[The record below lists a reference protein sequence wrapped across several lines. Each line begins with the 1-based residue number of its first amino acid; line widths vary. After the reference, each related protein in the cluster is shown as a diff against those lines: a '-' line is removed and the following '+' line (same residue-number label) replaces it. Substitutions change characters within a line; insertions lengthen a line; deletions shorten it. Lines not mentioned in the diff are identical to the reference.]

1 MLRFA
6 PSWVSSPVV
15 IIELSITTK
24 VSCDCSCITKDKIV
38 IKVANLALKVTFV
51 TAVPQKV
58 VIHVTVVIDIVPA
71 WLFLWKFNISCS
83 LLAFVDPLISS
94 VEAVFE
100 HALLTQADGL
110 RKFVIKKSAVSV
122 GAVVSEFR
130 SFSWMSIPDAVLVA
144 VGIELF
150 GTLFALH
157 VLKLSEFFVRESLIT
172 NLLWLLPFSF
182 SECESCSPI
191 IRSF

>member
-24 VSCDCSCITKDKIV
+24 VSCDCSCITLDKIV
-38 IKVANLALKVTFV
+38 IKAANLASKVTSL

-58 VIHVTVVIDIVPA
+58 VMHVTVVIDIVPA

-94 VEAVFE
+94 EEAVCE
-100 HALLTQADGL
+100 HALLTKEDGSA
-110 RKFVIKKSAVSV
+110 KFVIKTPSV
-122 GAVVSEFR
+122 LGVVSEFR

-144 VGIELF
+144 VGIELL

-157 VLKLSEFFVRESLIT
+157 VLKLSEIL
-172 NLLWLLPFSF
+172 
-182 SECESCSPI
+182 
-191 IRSF
+191 